1 MLEARLLVRLADH
14 VHAHRGIGRL
24 AAARTVAEAELAISN
39 AKVEDVSPAAATIL
53 SDAVGGWL
61 RGRDVGRDV
70 APLVHT
76 AFWLDR
82 IERVQFQPVK
92 FRLHVGAPACARP
105 EENDVYH
112 LQVDPERAC
121 PQPGGTLEAMRLG
134 PYRGERG
141 SFPDDVVV
149 WWEGARAPVD
159 WKAVA
164 DLVQPGSTFTVVRP
178 RRGQWWLGWAGL
190 DQGDQLADILYRRY
204 KFSKLFVGEDQ
215 DFEFVVSGI
224 EGLKA

>member
-1 MLEARLLVRLADH
+1 MTGMLEARLLVRLADH

-24 AAARTVAEAELAISN
+24 ADPRTVAEAELAISS
-39 AKVEDVSPAAATIL
+39 AKVEDVSPAAAVLL
-53 SDAVGGWL
+53 SDAVEGWL
-61 RGRDVGRDV
+61 RGRNP
-70 APLVHT
+70 APLIHQ

-92 FRLHVGAPACARP
+92 FRLHVGAPVCARP
-105 EENDVYH
+105 EQNDVYH
-112 LQVDPERAC
+112 LQVDLERPC

-149 WWEGARAPVD
+149 WWEGLSASFD

-164 DLVQPGSTFTVVRP
+164 DLVHPGSTFTVVRP
-178 RRGQWWLGWAGL
+178 CRGQWWLGWAGL
-190 DQGDQLADILYRRY
+190 DQGDRLADILYRRY
-204 KFSKLFVGEDQ
+204 KFAKLFVGEDR

-224 EGLKA
+224 ESLKA